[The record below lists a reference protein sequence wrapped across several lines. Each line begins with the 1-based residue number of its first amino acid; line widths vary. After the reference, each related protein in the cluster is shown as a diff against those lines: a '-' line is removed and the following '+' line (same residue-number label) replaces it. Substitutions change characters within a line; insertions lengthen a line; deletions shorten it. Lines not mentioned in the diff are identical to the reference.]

1 MTATGIGSATGT
13 IDRHSATPLHDQ
25 LRQLIIEGIERGGM
39 QPGDPLPGEHRLCE
53 RYGISRTVVRQ
64 ALAQLEHE
72 GLVERVKGKG
82 TFVSR
87 PRTSESLVHTLVGLY
102 DDVERRGGHVRSD
115 VLRHE
120 RTSADDDVAL
130 ALELPVGSPVVVLE
144 RRRHINGE
152 PWSLSTTWMPDTVGT
167 MTLGAD
173 LTDASLYRLLAD
185 NGVVATRGVRSAEA
199 TVATSEQAQLLGVS
213 AGSALLRLRSVSR
226 SADGAPMEY
235 FIAYHRGDRSRFE
248 FQLQQEQS
256 RASLLHVDRDEG
268 ASPAGTV
275 G

>member
-1 MTATGIGSATGT
+1 MNDA
-13 IDRHSATPLHDQ
+13 IDRHSAAPMYDQ
-25 LRQLIIEGIERGGM
+25 LRQLIIDGISRDGL

-102 DDVERRGGHVRSD
+102 DDVERRGGHVHSD

-120 RTSADDDVAL
+120 PAL
-130 ALELPVGSPVVVLE
+130 ADEEVAAALAIEPGSPVVVLE
-144 RRRHINGE
+144 RLRHVDGE
-152 PWSLSTTWMPDTVGT
+152 PWSLSTTWMPESVGVV
-167 MTLGAD
+167 TLGVD
-173 LTDASLYRLLAD
+173 LSEASLYRLLGEH
-185 NGVVATRGVRSAEA
+185 GVVATNGVRSAEA
-199 TVATSEQAQLLGVS
+199 TVATHDQAQHLGVS

-226 SADGAPMEY
+226 GADGIPIEY
-235 FIAYHRGDRSRFE
+235 FVAHHRGDRSRFE

-256 RASLLHVDRDEG
+256 QASLLHVDDDGSTSR
-268 ASPAGTV
+268 AGTV